1 MPLSDTAIRNTK
13 TKDKPYKLADEK
25 GLYLLVNQA
34 GKYWRFDYRFD
45 GKRKTLALGVY
56 PDVSLKGARDK
67 RDEARRQV
75 AAGIDPGAQRKAT
88 KTATAETFEAIAREW
103 FAKVSPTWTRGHAD
117 HVITRLEQNIFPW
130 LGMRPIRDIT
140 APELLTALRRTEER
154 GASETARRLRQTCG
168 QVFAYGIATGRN
180 DRNPA
185 TDLRGALPPASKKKH
200 HASITEPKAI
210 GALLRAIEGYQGG
223 FITKSALKLAPLVF
237 VRPGE
242 LRGAEWS
249 EFNLKAAEWR
259 IPAERMK
266 MREQHIV
273 PLSRQAMAILRE
285 FHPLTGTGRYLFPE
299 ERTRERPMSN
309 NTVLAA
315 LRRMGY
321 AKDEMTGHGFR
332 SMASTLLNE
341 QGWHRDAIERQL
353 AHSERDAVRAAYN
366 YAEQLTRAAEDDA
379 GLGGL
384 PGRLEEWRG
393 SHPLPAPIHR
403 LTLF

>member
-1 MPLSDTAIRNTK
+1 M
-13 TKDKPYKLADEK
+13 
-25 GLYLLVNQA
+25 
-34 GKYWRFDYRFD
+34 
-45 GKRKTLALGVY
+45 
-56 PDVSLKGARDK
+56 
-67 RDEARRQV
+67 
-75 AAGIDPGAQRKAT
+75 
-88 KTATAETFEAIAREW
+88 
-103 FAKVSPTWTRGHAD
+103 
-117 HVITRLEQNIFPW
+117 
-130 LGMRPIRDIT
+130 
-140 APELLTALRRTEER
+140 
-154 GASETARRLRQTCG
+154 RQTCG
-168 QVFAYGIATGRN
+168 QIFAYGIATGRN

-200 HASITEPKAI
+200 HASIIEPKAV
-210 GALLRAIEGYQGG
+210 GALMRAIEAYQGS
-223 FITKSALKLAPLVF
+223 FVTKAALKLAPLVF

-249 EFNLKAAEWR
+249 EFNFEAAEWR

-273 PLSRQAMAILRE
+273 PLSRQAVEILRE
-285 FHPLTGTGRYLFPE
+285 LQPLTGNGRFLFPG

-309 NTVLAA
+309 NTVLGA

-366 YAEQLTRAAEDDA
+366 YAEHLPERRKMMQAWGDYLDTLKNGAEVIPFPHQSA
-379 GLGGL
+379 G
-384 PGRLEEWRG
+384 
-393 SHPLPAPIHR
+393 
-403 LTLF
+403 